1 MDWLWLLVAAGT
13 LLVLIA
19 GYAIRRSRRKALPAP
34 EEKPKRPEPL
44 EKPGEIPQEAPEKAL
59 PAAVPEKPALAE
71 PGEKPPE
78 PAPVEAPAETPP
90 AEKPPAPDT
99 LFSRL
104 VKGLSRTQAQFV
116 ARLDAVF
123 RGRKEI
129 DESLY
134 EELEAVLITAD
145 IGVRTTQ
152 RLLDEMREQVDRDA
166 LHDPTALREF
176 LKTRILRILERDDVA
191 LRDTDQPPL
200 VILVVGVNG
209 TGKTTTIGK
218 LAARFTAQGKKVIL
232 AAGDTF
238 RAAAIEQLE
247 IWAERAGADIVK
259 NKEGAD
265 PASVIYD
272 ALQAAKARGADVVIA
287 DTAGRLHTKVSLME
301 ELKKV
306 RRVIGKAIPGAP
318 HEVLL
323 VLDATMGQNALAQ
336 ARVFHQGTSLTG
348 LVLTK
353 LDGTAKGGIVIAIV
367 NELDLPVKF
376 IGVGEKIEDL
386 QPFDPERFVSALF

>member
-191 LRDTDQPPL
+191 LRDTDHPPL